1 MNILGSGIDAINL
14 SFSSKKELS
23 FNENEIKNVL
33 IDLIDIGIYQP
44 RKAYQISNDSINDLI
59 ESVREHGILQP
70 IILRCT
76 PSKRFELIAGERRL
90 KAAIALNFNDIPAV
104 IKKIEPQ
111 QAFALALIENI
122 QREQLSILEEAE
134 ALLRLKNEFLMST
147 ESVALMIGKP
157 RTTVANLIRL
167 ASNLTPYGKDI
178 FERGLLEYGH
188 IRCVLALPE
197 NIQDY
202 VLNYILEKKLTV
214 RAAENFVSERA
225 YEVSNK
231 CDTLENSEENDLTL
245 EKIDNLI
252 NNCNNKFFEKIR
264 FKMLKNGSFR
274 VSMDF
279 NNLESFQKM
288 LVD

>member
-14 SFSSKKELS
+14 SFSSKNELS

-76 PSKRFELIAGERRL
+76 SSKRFELIAGERRL

-214 RAAENFVSERA
+214 RAAEKFVSERA

-231 CDTLENSEENDLTL
+231 CGILENSEENDLTL

-252 NNCNNKFFEKIR
+252 NNCNNKFFDKIS